1 MPLSESSY
9 KKRLFDKV
17 EKSLQQIGDINTF
30 LAPIDNILSN
40 NKLDENSKMLQIENY
55 VNKNFPKFAGIEE
68 VRKSLKIEAKDYSK
82 GL

>member
-1 MPLSESSY
+1 MPISESSY
-9 KKRLFDKV
+9 KKTLFDKV

-30 LAPIDNILSN
+30 LAPIDNILNS
-40 NKLDENSKMLQIENY
+40 KLDENSKMLQIENY

-68 VRKSLKIEAKDYSK
+68 VRKNLKIEAKDYSK

>member
-1 MPLSESSY
+1 MPTSESSY
-9 KKRLFDKV
+9 KKTLFDKV

-30 LAPIDNILSN
+30 LAPIDNILNS
-40 NKLDENSKMLQIENY
+40 KLDENSKMLQIENY

-68 VRKSLKIEAKDYSK
+68 VRKNLKIEAKDYSK